1 MTSSTY
7 KTLNQ
12 VRSTFLDY
20 FAKQGHLVAPSASL
34 VPNNDPTL
42 MFTNSGMVPFKN
54 YFTGKDKP
62 PSKRVTSAQKSVRAG
77 GKHNDLDNVGYTAR
91 HHTFF
96 EMMGNFSFGD
106 YFKEDAIRFA
116 WEVVTKEFGLPKEK
130 LLATVYHTD
139 DEAAELWKKI
149 AGLSDDRVIR
159 IPTKDNF
166 WMMGDTGPCGPC
178 SEIFYDHGDHIWGG
192 PPGSAEEDGDRFM
205 EIWNLVFMQY
215 EQIDKDTRID
225 LPNRCIDTGMGLE
238 RVTNVL
244 QGKHDNFDIDLFQHI
259 IGAIQDLTHT
269 KAEGEARFSQRI
281 IADHLRTASFLVAEG
296 VMPGNE
302 GRNYVLRRIMRRAM
316 RHAHLLGSKTPL
328 MHQLVPTLVNE
339 MGQAYPELVQQQTL
353 IQDTLYREENR
364 FRETLDRG
372 LKLLDEAVSKLPE
385 GGTLPGDVA
394 FKLYDTYGFPLDLT
408 SDVLRDKKLQ
418 LDEAGFNDA
427 MAQQKALARQSWT
440 GSGQQATEK
449 VWYDIQDT
457 ISPTEFQG
465 YTTLNSEGVIQA
477 LVKDGTP
484 AEKVSVGDTVAI
496 VLNQTPFY
504 AEAGGQ
510 IGDTGILRTENG
522 AEIAIN
528 DTRKPIGT
536 YTVHYGTVTKGDIK
550 LNDAVEA
557 RVDCHWRRQIQAHH
571 AATHLLHE
579 ALRRELGDHVAQ
591 KGSYV
596 APDRLRL
603 DFSHPDGL
611 SDEQMQR
618 ITENVRA
625 QILNN
630 TPVTTR
636 VMGIEEAKASG
647 ARALFGEKYGDEV
660 RVVSMGDADENGR
673 TYSIELCG
681 GTHVKSTGEIGAFRL
696 IGENSVSSGVRRIQ
710 AVVGITAEKM
720 AEAERD
726 TLEKAAGLF
735 KVQPELLY
743 ERVQKLLDDNQ
754 SLSTEIGNLRRKVAM
769 GGGANDTQAI
779 ETIGNVKFIA
789 KTFDDLPAKELR
801 PVADQLKQQIG
812 SGVVA
817 VSVIENDRVSLVVA
831 VTNDLTGT
839 ISAVDLVNAGA
850 EVLGGKGGGRPELA
864 QAGGANTDQIQAAMD
879 KIRAKLAA

>member
-7 KTLNQ
+7 KTVNQ

-20 FAKQGHLVAPSASL
+20 FAKQGHMVAPSAAL

-42 MFTNSGMVPFKN
+42 MFVNSGMVPFKN

-77 GKHNDLDNVGYTAR
+77 GKHNDLDNVGYTSR

-139 DEAAELWKKI
+139 DEAAMLWKKI
-149 AGLSDDRVIR
+149 AGLSDDKIIR

-166 WMMGDTGPCGPC
+166 WSMGDTGPCGPC
-178 SEIFYDHGDHIWGG
+178 TEIFYDHGGTIWGG

-215 EQIDKDTRID
+215 EQIDADTRID

-244 QGKHDNFDIDLFQHI
+244 QGKHDNFDIDLFQSI
-259 IGAIQDLTHT
+259 IGTIQDLTRT
-269 KAEGEARFSQRI
+269 KAEGESRFSQRI

-316 RHAHLLGSKTPL
+316 RHAHLLGAKTPL

-385 GGTLPGDVA
+385 GGTLAGDVA

-418 LDEAGFNDA
+418 LDEAGFTAA
-427 MAQQKALARQSWT
+427 MDQQKAMARQSWS

-449 VWYDIQDT
+449 VWYDIQDGIT
-457 ISPTEFQG
+457 PTEFQG
-465 YTTLNSEGVIQA
+465 YTTLNSEGVIEA
-477 LVKDGTP
+477 LVKDGVATDT
-484 AEKVSVGDTVAI
+484 VTVGDTVAV

-510 IGDTGILRTENG
+510 IGDTGLLRTENG

-550 LNDAVEA
+550 RTDAVES
-557 RVDCHWRRQIQAHH
+557 RVDGQWRRQIQAHH

-603 DFSHPDGL
+603 DFSHTDGVT
-611 SDEQMQR
+611 DEQMQR
-618 ITENVRA
+618 ITEHVRA
-625 QILNN
+625 QIVSN

-636 VMGIEEAKASG
+636 VMGIDEAKESG

-660 RVVSMGDADENGR
+660 RVVSMGSVDDNGR

-681 GTHVKSTGEIGAFRL
+681 GTHVKSTGEIGAFRIL
-696 IGENSVSSGVRRIQ
+696 GENSVSSGVRRIQ

-720 AEAERD
+720 AEQERD
-726 TLEKAAGLF
+726 TLEKASGLF
-735 KVQPELLY
+735 KVQPEQLY

-754 SLSTEIGNLRRKVAM
+754 ALNTEIGNLRRKVAM
-769 GGGANDTQAI
+769 GGGANDAQAV

-789 KTFDDLPAKELR
+789 KSFDDLPAKELR

-831 VTNDLTGT
+831 VTNDLVAT